1 MIVDRGKRGILG
13 VEISVVD
20 YKAVVERIVAAARAQ
35 QPLSVSALAVHGVMT
50 GALDSTHKYRLN
62 RLDILTPDGQP
73 VRWALRLLHGERL
86 ADRVRG
92 AVLTRHTCAAAAAE
106 GLPIYLFGSRT
117 EVLEAFAAK
126 LRSDFPGIVLAGY
139 EPSRFRQLTDA
150 EDAELNARIKASGAR
165 ITLVGLGCPRQ
176 EVFVYEH
183 AAALEM
189 PVLAVGAV
197 FDFNAGVKEAPDW
210 MQRAGLEWLFRLA
223 QEPRRLWRRYLLLN
237 PTYCILL
244 AAQKLG
250 LMSRWFDKE
259 QAPQHSLRYG

>member
-1 MIVDRGKRGILG
+1 MTVDRGKKSILG
-13 VEISVVD
+13 VGVSVID
-20 YKAVVERIVAAARAQ
+20 YEAAVARITAAARERRA
-35 QPLSVSALAVHGVMT
+35 LAVSALAVHGVMT

-62 RLDILTPDGQP
+62 RLDIVTPDGQP

-106 GLPIYLFGSRT
+106 GLPIYLFGSRDG
-117 EVLEAFAAK
+117 VLEAFAER
-126 LRSDFPGIVLAGY
+126 LRGDFPGIIIAGY
-139 EPSRFRQLTDA
+139 EPSRFRQLTDV

-165 ITLVGLGCPRQ
+165 MVLVGLGCPRQ

-183 AAALEM
+183 AANLGM

-197 FDFNAGVKEAPDW
+197 FDFNAGAREAPNW
-210 MQRAGLEWLFRLA
+210 MQRVGLEWLFRLA

-237 PTYCILL
+237 PLYC
-244 AAQKLG
+244 AYVACQKLG
-250 LMSRWFDKE
+250 IMSHRFREEVRPE
-259 QAPQHSLRYG
+259 QPLRFG